1 MATEEGRD
9 VKTCF
14 LRNEPICNVEESA
27 FISLMD
33 NELDGLQKN
42 DKWVRFFEGTGLRD
56 SGEFGCPQYY
66 ITEPLRFTEAQL
78 QQARRPRSS
87 RAATMATGPVALQFK
102 GNGHDPSARLR
113 TGSAWPRQRRASLQ
127 RKGALT

>member
-1 MATEEGRD
+1 MVLGHQETGAQQGKGHE
-9 VKTCF
+9 KHAF
-14 LRNEPICNVEESA
+14 LRNEPKCNLEKNA

-87 RAATMATGPVALQFK
+87 RAATGGEPGEGL
-102 GNGHDPSARLR
+102 G
-113 TGSAWPRQRRASLQ
+113 
-127 RKGALT
+127 